1 MKCIILCAGFATRL
15 YPLTKNVPKPLLN
28 VGKKTII
35 DSIISKISS
44 IKEIKEIYIITN
56 DVFFNQF
63 NQWKEH
69 QKNKSSIHIL
79 NDGVKN
85 NETRLGTVGD
95 LNFVM
100 QNAKINDDVMII
112 GGDNLFEFSLKDFLT
127 YFKEKSASVIALH
140 DLKNP
145 AQLAK
150 KFGVAVI
157 DKNHKIIDFQEKPE
171 HPKSTLAAT
180 LCYVLK
186 KESLHKLP
194 AYIKDNKGDN
204 AGSFIEWLIKSENVY
219 GFTFTEAWFDIG
231 SHEALAEA
239 RKIYESKE

>member
-35 DSIISKISS
+35 DSIISKVSS
-44 IKEIKEIYIITN
+44 IKEIKEIHIVTN

-69 QKNKSSIHIL
+69 QKNKNSIHIL

-112 GGDNLFEFSLKDFLT
+112 GGDNLFEF
-127 YFKEKSASVIALH
+127 
-140 DLKNP
+140 
-145 AQLAK
+145 
-150 KFGVAVI
+150 
-157 DKNHKIIDFQEKPE
+157 
-171 HPKSTLAAT
+171 
-180 LCYVLK
+180 
-186 KESLHKLP
+186 
-194 AYIKDNKGDN
+194 
-204 AGSFIEWLIKSENVY
+204 
-219 GFTFTEAWFDIG
+219 
-231 SHEALAEA
+231 
-239 RKIYESKE
+239 